1 MKYIDIRDLKEY
13 NDDFICI
20 NGQNIKLLLQRT
32 GFGYKKFFQC
42 PLCEK
47 RREKLYKKNQVFIC
61 RSCIDINIYK
71 TRTNLY
77 DEKSE
82 NLIQYYIKKYIT
94 ELGIDF
100 YEKDKFGW
108 REVSYSNFLS
118 VALSRGKPKYM
129 REAKYEYLMKSL
141 FLLDWMY
148 WQSLSGKTNY
158 TARDIKDMLHKEN
171 VEFVYEHFLFPQY
184 FDIPEEFKHLNLDVL
199 T

>member
-1 MKYIDIRDLKEY
+1 MKCIDIRDLKEY

-20 NGQNIKLLLQRT
+20 NGRNIELLLQRT

-47 RREKLYKKNQVFIC
+47 RREKLYGKNQTFIC

-71 TRTNLY
+71 PRTNLY

-82 NLIQYYIKKYIT
+82 NLIRYYITKYIT

-108 REVSYSNFLS
+108 REVSYLNFLS
-118 VALSRGKPKYM
+118 VAINKRKPKYM
-129 REAKYEYLMKSL
+129 RESKYGYLIKSL

-148 WQSLSGKTNY
+148 WQALAGRKSY
-158 TARDIKDMLHKEN
+158 TARDIKDMLHRDN
-171 VEFVYEHFLFPQY
+171 VEFVYKHFLFPQY
-184 FDIPEEFKHLNLDVL
+184 FKNINPK

>member
-20 NGQNIKLLLQRT
+20 NWQNIKLLLQRT

-108 REVSYSNFLS
+108 REVSYLNFLS
-118 VALSRGKPKYM
+118 VALKRGKPKYM
-129 REAKYEYLMKSL
+129 RDEKYSYLIKSL
-141 FLLDWMY
+141 FLLDSMY
-148 WQSLSGKTNY
+148 WKALNRKVKY
-158 TARDIKDMLHKEN
+158 TAKDIKEILQKDN
-171 VEFVYEHFLFPQY
+171 VEFAYRHILYKQY
-184 FDIPEEFKHLNLDVL
+184 FNKIWI
-199 T
+199 